1 MPTASVSR
9 RANVLP
15 WRAELRE
22 MVGEAEGEGQ
32 ESRDKHLTDLEEH
45 QETNLMTLPPRN
57 NTSMTRNIHQL
68 LLFNDDQQ

>member
-1 MPTASVSR
+1 MSTASVSR

-22 MVGEAEGEGQ
+22 MVGEAEGKGQ

-45 QETNLMTLPPRN
+45 QETHPVTLPPRN
-57 NTSMTRNIHQL
+57 NTN
-68 LLFNDDQQ
+68 ND